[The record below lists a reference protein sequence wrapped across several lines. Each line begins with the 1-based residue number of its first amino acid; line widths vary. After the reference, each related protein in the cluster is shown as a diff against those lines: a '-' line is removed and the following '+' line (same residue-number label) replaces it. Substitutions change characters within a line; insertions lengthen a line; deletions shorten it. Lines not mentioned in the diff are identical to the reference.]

1 MTNYTVAYSKS
12 GIPVRL
18 AEGIVSG
25 SVGLYVGEY
34 EVLVLR
40 EDGRIRLH
48 RAIPKKNDAGLK
60 VDEEGRIEL
69 VDYEIERR

>member
-25 SVGLYVGEY
+25 SVGTCSSGGWE
-34 EVLVLR
+34 
-40 EDGRIRLH
+40 
-48 RAIPKKNDAGLK
+48 NK
-60 VDEEGRIEL
+60 VA
-69 VDYEIERR
+69 